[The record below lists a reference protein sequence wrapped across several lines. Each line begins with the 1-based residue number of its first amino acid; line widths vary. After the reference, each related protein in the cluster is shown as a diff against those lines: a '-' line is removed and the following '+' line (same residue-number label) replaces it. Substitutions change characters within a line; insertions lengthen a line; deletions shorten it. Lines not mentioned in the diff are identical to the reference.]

1 MSGRIRQH
9 IRSNVVGYV
18 SLFVALSGTAYAV
31 DGPLPGQNQVGSEDI
46 INGEVKA
53 PEVGANAV
61 RSAEVLDDTLG
72 GADIAPGAISS
83 SEVINGTLS
92 ASDLGSNSAGY
103 EEIAPD
109 AFNTEFVDT
118 GFFYGIA
125 DNSIQGNEVGDNS
138 LTGSDIAEST
148 LGPSLDVVHNAGSDT
163 SFGPAITARPDDVP
177 TNVLTDNLNAGTWL
191 AFAEVEIF
199 NNGDDATSV
208 ECGIFTDGTRRESAA
223 EGLEAILDDSGWKV
237 NLPLTATFTTS
248 TPTTLRLACNNS
260 EFGDDGEL
268 LPLSADL
275 VAIPVASVG

>member
-18 SLFVALSGTAYAV
+18 SLFVALSGTAYAI

-53 PEVGANAV
+53 PDVGANAV

-72 GADIAPGAISS
+72 GADIAPGAIST

-92 ASDLGSNSAGY
+92 ASDLASNSVGY
-103 EEIAPD
+103 AQIAPD
-109 AFNTEFVDT
+109 AFNTEINDS

-125 DNSIQGNEVGDNS
+125 DNSIQSNEVSDNS
-138 LTGSDIAEST
+138 LTGSDIAESS
-148 LGPSLDVVHNAGSDT
+148 LAPSLDAVHNAGSDT
-163 SFGPAITARPDDVP
+163 SFGPTITARPDEEP
-177 TNVLTDNLNAGTWL
+177 TNVLTDNLDAGTWI
-191 AFAEVEIF
+191 AFAEVGIF

-208 ECGIFTDGTRRESAA
+208 DCGIFTDGTRRETAS
-223 EGLEAILDDSGWKV
+223 ENIEAILDDSGWKI
-237 NLPLTATFTTS
+237 NLPLTATFSTS
-248 TPTTLRLACNNS
+248 RPTTLRLACNNG
-260 EFGDDGEL
+260 EFGDDGVL
-268 LPLSADL
+268 RPLSADL